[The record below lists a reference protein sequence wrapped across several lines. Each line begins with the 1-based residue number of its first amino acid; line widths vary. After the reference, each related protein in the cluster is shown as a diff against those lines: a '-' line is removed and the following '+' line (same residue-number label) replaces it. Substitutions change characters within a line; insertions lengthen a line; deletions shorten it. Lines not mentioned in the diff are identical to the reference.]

1 MGEFYL
7 SVTGK
12 QDQRLQGKGLLI
24 ALSGLTDYIRDT
36 QRLIPPDRNNSK
48 SIPGGLPLKGY
59 PIPDSGLKLI

>member
-48 SIPGGLPLKGY
+48 SIPGDFP
-59 PIPDSGLKLI
+59 